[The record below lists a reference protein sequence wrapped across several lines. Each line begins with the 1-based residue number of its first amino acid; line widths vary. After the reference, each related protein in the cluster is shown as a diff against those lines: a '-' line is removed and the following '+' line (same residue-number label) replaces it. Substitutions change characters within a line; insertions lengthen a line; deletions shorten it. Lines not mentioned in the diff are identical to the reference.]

1 MNSDELLLGDP
12 KKDRSILKRI
22 ILVIGILVVALV
34 AISTSIVL
42 FLQNDDPSADPSS
55 ESCQYGDKNCWD
67 MLGITINWPE
77 TSCRQMNRSHHICH
91 EPANLDDWTIHGLWP
106 NRLSGGWPQY
116 CTNEQFDPSEIKDLI
131 PEMDKDWPNLMQ
143 DRPYYDFWTHEYE
156 KHGTCAETL
165 PGKAALKRYDTINS
179 T

>member
-1 MNSDELLLGDP
+1 MNSDEQLLGE
-12 KKDRSILKRI
+12 KKNQSFKKKRI
-22 ILVIGILVVALV
+22 LIIIGILGVALV
-34 AISTSIVL
+34 TLSAIAL
-42 FLQNDDPSADPSS
+42 FYQKGDANADPDT
-55 ESCQYGDKNCWD
+55 EQNAETCEYGDKNCWD

-116 CTNEQFDPSEIKDLI
+116 CTKEQFDPNEIRDLI

-143 DRPYYDFWTHEYE
+143 DRPHYDFWTHEYE

-165 PGKAALKRYDTINS
+165 PGLPYLNKSGCA
-179 T
+179 